1 MRNKRH
7 TSRPLLLGS
16 GLFAKHL
23 TSTFKK
29 YSFARVSDLLR
40 AHPSNTPSLL
50 LRELFKYAQNRCQ
63 NRQHWLYLGLV
74 CFVCPAS
81 NDAGRFAVILNA
93 SDSLLP
99 NNFSCLSRIM
109 ISKPLLYAG
118 AFCLAL
124 TLLVAPPSDCAE
136 KTMAL
141 NPDTPQ
147 PDRFV
152 VRGTSLIDLNKPE
165 KARLF
170 SRHGLFALPP
180 RRDTSPWFASRE
192 R

>member
-1 MRNKRH
+1 MQEVPI
-7 TSRPLLLGS
+7 SWE
-16 GLFAKHL
+16 
-23 TSTFKK
+23 
-29 YSFARVSDLLR
+29 
-40 AHPSNTPSLL
+40 HPSNTPSLL

-93 SDSLLP
+93 SDSLIP

-152 VRGTSLIDLNKPE
+152 VRGTSLVDLNKPE
-165 KARLF
+165 KPVFFRGMGYSPFLPGETPV
-170 SRHGLFALPP
+170 RGLPP
-180 RRDTSPWFASRE
+180 GNDSRYEMHLKLDQRDERQLSPCLSPVYAT
-192 R
+192 